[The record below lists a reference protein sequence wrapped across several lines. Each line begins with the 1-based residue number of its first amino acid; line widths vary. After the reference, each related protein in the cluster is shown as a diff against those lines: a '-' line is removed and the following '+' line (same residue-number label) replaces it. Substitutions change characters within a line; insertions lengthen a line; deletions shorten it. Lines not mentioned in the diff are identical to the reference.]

1 MKKLITLLCLA
12 VLIIACKNL
21 FSGKNDAIP
30 LNAVHEITAKES
42 INTSEYTYVRASE
55 SGEDIWLV
63 VPKTGIKIRGIYYY
77 QGGMLMENFKS
88 KELNKTFPSVLF
100 LEGLSDNKDKLLLK
114 SVSQAINQN
123 SEEKH
128 VNVNTSNLSKL
139 NLNIKTDKGGATI
152 SELFAKKEMY
162 SGKIVKITGLV
173 TKFSPDIMKK
183 NWAHLQDG
191 TENAGKFDLTVT
203 TSALIKQG
211 DTVTFEGKIAI
222 NKDFGYGYNYE
233 VLMEDAVIAK

>member
-1 MKKLITLLCLA
+1 MKKLITLLCLT
-12 VLIIACKNL
+12 VFIIACKNI

-30 LNAVHEITAKES
+30 LNAVHEITAKEF

-55 SGEDIWLV
+55 SGEDIWVV
-63 VPKTGIKIRGIYYY
+63 VPKTGIKIGGIYYY
-77 QGGMLMENFKS
+77 QGGMLMEKFES
-88 KELNKTFPSVLF
+88 KELKRTFPSVLF
-100 LEGLSDNKDKLLLK
+100 LEGLSDNKDKFLAK
-114 SVSQAINQN
+114 TVSPVMDQK

-139 NLNIKTDKGGATI
+139 NINIKTAKGSTTI

-162 SGKIVKITGLV
+162 SGKIVKIKGLV

-191 TENAGKFDLTVT
+191 TESAGKFDLTVT
-203 TSALIKQG
+203 TNALVKQG
-211 DTVTFEGKIAI
+211 DTIIFEGKITI